1 MAVQPTCPTP
11 LSCSIT
17 QLHCCIHQHTSL
29 RWMERNGGERME
41 SKWDWMRWLYSYRAI
56 STPMT
61 SVRFCPSPL
70 CGLKRDNV
78 IGVEGVRWL
87 YSLRAPPLSPAP
99 SLYSTAVYINT
110 LP

>member
-1 MAVQPTCPTP
+1 
-11 LSCSIT
+11 
-17 QLHCCIHQHTSL
+17 
-29 RWMERNGGERME
+29 ME
-41 SKWDWMRWLYSYRAI
+41 SKGDWMRWLYSYRAI

-61 SVRFCPSPL
+61 SVRFGPFPP

-87 YSLRAPPLSPAP
+87 YSHRALSTPMTSVRFGPSPLCGLKRDNVKGVQEVWWLYSLRAPPLSPAP
-99 SLYSTAVYINT
+99 SLNSTAVYTNT